1 MTPPDDTA
9 LLARLDERT
18 KATAEDVA
26 EIKKAMA
33 ANYVTK
39 AEFAPV
45 RSIVF
50 GMVAAILLAVLGVLL
65 AMAGLGK

>member
-1 MTPPDDTA
+1 MNRPEDSE
-9 LLARLDERT
+9 LLARIDERT
-18 KATAEDVA
+18 KAMSDR
-26 EIKKAMA
+26 MDDF
-33 ANYVTK
+33 VTR

-45 RSIVF
+45 RSIAF